1 MKKFVFKPE
10 VTEEEW
16 LGLSPCDVWS
26 MWRSMPRPAR
36 AKEWD
41 HTRKERLIV
50 ADLMRLIA
58 DQLTDPRLL
67 AVIEVG
73 ERYADGLISAKEYWA
88 AHEAAYEAW
97 DTIRHRTR
105 AAQDAAL
112 VAQKYLYSLDDTLM
126 LLSGA
131 VETRAA
137 LLARR
142 AGKSTRGIARAAERT
157 VTDQIRR
164 LIREVHGN
172 PFRPATFTPS
182 WRTDTAVSLAQQM
195 YEAHDFG
202 AMPILADALQDAG
215 CDNDAILSHCRDTK
229 QLHIRGCWVVD
240 LVLGKV

>member
-16 LGLSPCDVWS
+16 LGLAPCDVWS
-26 MWRSMPRPAR
+26 VWRSMPRPAR

-41 HTRKERLIV
+41 HTRKERLIL

-73 ERYADGLISAKEYWA
+73 EQYADGLISAKAYWA
-88 AHEAAYEAW
+88 AEEAAYKAW

-105 AAQDAAL
+105 AARDAAL
-112 VAQKYLYSLDDTLM
+112 VARKCLYSLDDTLM

-131 VETRAA
+131 VESRAA

-142 AGKSTRGIARAAERT
+142 AGKSTRGIARAAERA

-164 LIREVHGN
+164 LIREAHGN
-172 PFRPATFTPS
+172 PFRPVTFAPS
-182 WRTDTAVSLAQQM
+182 WRTDTAVALATQM
-195 YEAHDFG
+195 YESRDFS

-215 CDNDAILSHCRDTK
+215 CTSADILDHCRDPK
-229 QLHIRGCWVVD
+229 QVHVRGCWVVD
-240 LVLGKV
+240 LVLGKK